1 MNTELKERRGARDL
15 DSLLHDRGLR
25 NTPQRQLIYRI
36 VASSPQHLSAVAVQQ
51 RLEDTMPGISLPT
64 VYATLDL
71 FAELGIVRKIALA
84 EGPVIYDT
92 GQRYPHAHM
101 VCRQCGRIFDL
112 DILPVNDADV
122 AAAANQGFQV
132 DSGDLVLHGLCA
144 DCQARERLSAAKT
157 VTAVTKEQRTA
168 A

>member
-1 MNTELKERRGARDL
+1 
-15 DSLLHDRGLR
+15 
-25 NTPQRQLIYRI
+25 
-36 VASSPQHLSAVAVQQ
+36 
-51 RLEDTMPGISLPT
+51 
-64 VYATLDL
+64 
-71 FAELGIVRKIALA
+71 
-84 EGPVIYDT
+84 
-92 GQRYPHAHM
+92 M

-144 DCQARERLSAAKT
+144 DCQARGYGATSKAA
-157 VTAVTKEQRTA
+157 APEQRTA